1 MEKLFSTLAL
11 KDIHSDLFRN
21 IVSLKKSK
29 NLYDDLSDDA
39 EAWSSAVQL
48 EIETK
53 PKIFSN
59 QDPAINRPFEEAKWN
74 EAIGYPFRNSSQSRF
89 SDGTYGVWYG
99 ANNLETTIFE
109 TAYHWQNKL
118 LSDAGFNIAGVSI
131 ERKIYLVQCD
141 SALIDLRPAIE
152 KNPEIAHLA
161 DYTAT
166 HAIGNKIH
174 REGHP
179 GLITKSVRYSKGDV
193 YAIFTPKVLS
203 NVRTTC
209 FLTYTTTQKGIEI
222 AKTDGETILVIQ

>member
-89 SDGTYGVWYG
+89 SED
-99 ANNLETTIFE
+99 
-109 TAYHWQNKL
+109 
-118 LSDAGFNIAGVSI
+118 
-131 ERKIYLVQCD
+131 R
-141 SALIDLRPAIE
+141 
-152 KNPEIAHLA
+152 
-161 DYTAT
+161 
-166 HAIGNKIH
+166 
-174 REGHP
+174 
-179 GLITKSVRYSKGDV
+179 KSVV
-193 YAIFTPKVLS
+193 
-203 NVRTTC
+203 
-209 FLTYTTTQKGIEI
+209 
-222 AKTDGETILVIQ
+222 